1 MDRLTEAGDTPQEPN
16 EVLCSGLSFLI
27 HGAVRSAQLGQ
38 EVRLA
43 FPAFWLVLTTDQRVA
58 TDGGNQVRMTGPP
71 AINFRIEPALS
82 FRPIKF

>member
-1 MDRLTEAGDTPQEPN
+1 MDRLTEAGDTPQEPH

-43 FPAFWLVLTTDQRVA
+43 FPAGPDDRSARGNGWRESSQNDWRLLRQSTFELNLTF
-58 TDGGNQVRMTGPP
+58 
-71 AINFRIEPALS
+71 I
-82 FRPIKF
+82 